1 MFNIGW
7 SEILV
12 ILVVALLVL
21 GPKRL
26 PEIAKGL
33 GRGLRDFRKAMSGLD
48 LDDTSD
54 RSARPTAHATVP
66 EPARIP
72 PPQQSPESGL
82 ENASEARPA
91 NAPPPEDSVEAS
103 RSER

>member
-48 LDDTSD
+48 LDDPPD
-54 RSARPTAHATVP
+54 RGAHPTPQVPVP

-72 PPQQSPESGL
+72 PTQRTPEEAAEAGPENAPES
-82 ENASEARPA
+82 
-91 NAPPPEDSVEAS
+91 APPPEEPVES
-103 RSER
+103 SQSER